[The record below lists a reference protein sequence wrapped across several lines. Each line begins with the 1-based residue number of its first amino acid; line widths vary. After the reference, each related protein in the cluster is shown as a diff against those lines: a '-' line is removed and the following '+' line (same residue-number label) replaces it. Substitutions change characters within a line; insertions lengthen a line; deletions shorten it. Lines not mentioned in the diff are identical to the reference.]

1 MKPTRALAAVVL
13 VAALL
18 SGCGDDAG
26 GGADP
31 DAAEPTGTVDHSSA
45 ESILAAYGLDGMEPA
60 ALVDHLDRLPPDDRP
75 EGLQVSVRPARLLV
89 SAGEEEHPLPLP
101 KDSFYVSVAPWVEQT
116 HDCTWHALTSCLGEM
131 QAEDVHVKVVE
142 KGTRAVLIDEE
153 LTTFDNG
160 FLGFWLPRG
169 IEGTITMEQGD
180 LQGRTRF
187 ATGDRSP
194 TCLTT
199 LRLKE
204 PGPKQRGPKERRGGA
219 KG

>member
-131 QAEDVHVKVVE
+131 QAELDAMHDRLVVGVSSLVDGE
-142 KGTRAVLIDEE
+142 QWRAWLRVAAKFRTYSFNNTILLFQQRPDATRVAVL
-153 LTTFDNG
+153 
-160 FLGFWLPRG
+160 PP
-169 IEGTITMEQGD
+169 TIT
-180 LQGRTRF
+180 
-187 ATGDRSP
+187 
-194 TCLTT
+194 
-199 LRLKE
+199 
-204 PGPKQRGPKERRGGA
+204 GA
-219 KG
+219 KFTVFEAIVFHE